1 MDMNDSFA
9 HFRKI
14 LEVSKRERGQDTDTD
29 TDTGTVVFLVVTESG
44 SLFLTHLGK
53 LFLEDA

>member
-14 LEVSKRERGQDTDTD
+14 LEVSKRERGQDTD